1 MKYQVT
7 GDVLTAFSV
16 EVESD
21 VPFDTLSEDQQK
33 ERVAYE
39 LSLRRFG
46 AEEDVRID
54 EVEET
59 K

>member
-1 MKYQVT
+1 MKYQVA
-7 GDVLTAFSV
+7 GDILRAFSV
-16 EVESD
+16 EIETE
-21 VPFDTLSEDQQK
+21 VPFDTLSEDKQK

-46 AEEDVRID
+46 RDEDVRID
-54 EVEET
+54 EVEEI